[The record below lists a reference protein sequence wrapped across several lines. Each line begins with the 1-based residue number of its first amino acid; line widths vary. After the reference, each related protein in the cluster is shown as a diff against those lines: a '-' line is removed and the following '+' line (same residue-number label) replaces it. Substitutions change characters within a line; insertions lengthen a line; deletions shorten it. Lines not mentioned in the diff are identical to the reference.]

1 MRYISVMVQF
11 LEFRFK
17 KREIIENVLL
27 SVE

>member
-1 MRYISVMVQF
+1 MKYIKVPVQF

-17 KREIIENVLL
+17 KREIFEYVLL